1 MKLEHFL
8 RRSEG
13 AAPAVVLHVAFANG
27 LGVIRD
33 LAAFGVPVLG
43 LDPSP
48 RAIGL
53 RSRYA
58 AGMVCPDPKAD
69 EEAFLSFLE
78 DLGRRL
84 PRKGVLFPTH
94 DEYIWPIS
102 RHADRLDAWFHIP
115 FSRWDVMRRLYD
127 KRAQMEAAWSAGVDT
142 PRTVFV
148 DSHADLERGAGEIG
162 FPAIFKP
169 VESLAFKTR
178 FHRHVLEIE
187 TRDEL
192 ERVYER
198 VTDCGTLMLQEV
210 VPGGDEELW
219 TFGSYLDAQSRPL
232 ALYTGHKLRQHPVR
246 FGHCRMAVSR
256 WDAGVADAGVRLL
269 QELRYHG
276 VSQVEFKRDPRD
288 GRQCLME
295 VNARHW
301 MWHSLAAASGVNL
314 SLAAYRDATGRP
326 YVAKRQEDGRKWV
339 VAITDI
345 RDAQAEFRRRER
357 KVVPWLASYA
367 GVAQD
372 GVLSLRDPVP
382 GLLAAGRAVRSVT
395 RRGKGGDEGEQV

>member
-1 MKLEHFL
+1 MKLDHFL
-8 RRSEG
+8 RKAQG
-13 AAPAVVLHVAFANG
+13 ADSAVVLHVAYANG

-33 LAAFGVPVLG
+33 LAAYGVPVLG

-58 AGMVCPDPKAD
+58 AGMVCPDPRAD

-102 RHADRLDAWFHIP
+102 RHAERLEPWYHVP
-115 FSRWDVMRRLYD
+115 FSRWDAMQRLHD
-127 KRAQMEAAWSAGVDT
+127 KKAQMEAAWKVGVDT

-148 DSHADLERGAGEIG
+148 DSSADLARGADEIG

-178 FHRHVLEIE
+178 FRRHVLEIQ

-198 VTDCGTLMLQEV
+198 VTDCGTLMLQEI
-210 VPGGDEELW
+210 VPGGDEEL
-219 TFGSYLDAQSRPL
+219 
-232 ALYTGHKLRQHPVR
+232 
-246 FGHCRMAVSR
+246 
-256 WDAGVADAGVRLL
+256 
-269 QELRYHG
+269 
-276 VSQVEFKRDPRD
+276 
-288 GRQCLME
+288 
-295 VNARHW
+295 
-301 MWHSLAAASGVNL
+301 
-314 SLAAYRDATGRP
+314 
-326 YVAKRQEDGRKWV
+326 
-339 VAITDI
+339 
-345 RDAQAEFRRRER
+345 
-357 KVVPWLASYA
+357 
-367 GVAQD
+367 
-372 GVLSLRDPVP
+372 
-382 GLLAAGRAVRSVT
+382 
-395 RRGKGGDEGEQV
+395 